1 MRHAPCIALSANAPD
16 PFAASPTRICLP
28 SILRSLSMRKVS
40 TYVSLFVAVLT
51 FLPPPYLLF
60 AGADAAL
67 ESQSTGRSEVPRFT
81 LEQAILTAL
90 RQNPSIQIARQ
101 EIERTKGLYI
111 QLRAEIL
118 PQIAMTGTFQDV
130 DPHLQVNRGGQTEA
144 TGTPTPEPSAT
155 PVGGS
160 STNINSFNGVERSY
174 NVRIQA
180 TQVIFAGGRI
190 ISQIRAAD
198 FTRDS
203 SYYSFR
209 NAIDLVVATARQQF
223 YLVLLN
229 RALIGV
235 QEQSVQLLKS
245 QLQDQQ
251 NRFEAGTVPRFN
263 VLQAQVALSNQY
275 PNLIAAQNNYRIAQ
289 LQLAKTLGL
298 DFNPNRGDAAPLEA
312 VGELQYHPRR
322 IPLTQAIELAKE
334 RRPFLK
340 QQKAIV
346 LSNAEQVRVARSGY
360 FPQISASGGSEV
372 RSSAFSDNPRDV
384 SSGYIFGATGSWAIW
399 DWGATY
405 GQVKQARSV
414 LEQSKITL
422 DDAGRQVELEVQQQ
436 DSNLKQSA
444 ELVKATEESVGQA
457 EEALRLASARLSAGA
472 GTQLEVLD
480 SRVQVTQAQ
489 SNRLQALYNYST
501 ALAEFDRVTAMDV
514 IYSNELDEPNT
525 RSKLKTEARPTP
537 APKPSPLELNH
548 AGVRQP
554 AQIKTTTRTTTSS
567 K

>member
-1 MRHAPCIALSANAPD
+1 MRKLSYSVLILIAL
-16 PFAASPTRICLP
+16 
-28 SILRSLSMRKVS
+28 
-40 TYVSLFVAVLT
+40 VALDR
-51 FLPPPYLLF
+51 LF
-60 AGADAAL
+60 AGSDAGVRVR
-67 ESQSTGRSEVPRFT
+67 SQAPRFT
-81 LEQAILTAL
+81 LNDAILTAL
-90 RQNPSIQIARQ
+90 QQNPTIQIARQ

-111 QLRAEIL
+111 QMRAEAL
-118 PQIAMTGTFQDV
+118 PQIAMTGSFQDI
-130 DPHLQVNRGGQTEA
+130 DPHLQVNHGLSSQTA
-144 TGTPTPEPSAT
+144 ATPTPVPTAT
-155 PVGGS
+155 PIGG
-160 STNINSFNGVERSY
+160 TGTTLNSFNGVERSY
-174 NVRIQA
+174 NVKIQA
-180 TQVIFAGGRI
+180 TQVLFAGARI

-209 NAIDLVVATARQQF
+209 NAIDIVVATVRQQF
-223 YLVLLN
+223 YQVLLN

-235 QEQSVQLLKS
+235 QEESVKLLKS

-275 PNLIAAQNNYRIAQ
+275 PLLIAAQNNYRISQ

-298 DFNPNRGDAAPLEA
+298 DFDPNRGDAAPLEA
-312 VGELQYHPRR
+312 VGELQYQPRHMLLVR
-322 IPLTQAIELAKE
+322 AIELAKA

-346 LSNAEQVRVARSGY
+346 LSNAQQVRVARAGY
-360 FPQISASGGSEV
+360 FPEVTASGGSEV
-372 RSSAFSDNPRDV
+372 RSSSFSDNPRDV
-384 SSGYIFGATGSWAIW
+384 SSGYIFGATGNWAIW

-405 GQVKQARSV
+405 GRVKQARAV
-414 LEQSKITL
+414 LEESKITL
-422 DDAGRQVELEVQQQ
+422 DDDQRQVELEVQQQ

-489 SNRLQALYNYST
+489 SNRLQALYNYNT
-501 ALAEFDRVTAMDV
+501 ALAEFDRVTATEV
-514 IYSNELDEPNT
+514 IYSNELDEPRT
-525 RSKLKTEARPTP
+525 RQKLRTDAAPTP
-537 APKPSPLELNH
+537 PPKPGPLELNH
-548 AGVRQP
+548 AGIRQP
-554 AQIKTTTRTTTSS
+554 VETKHSSRTTTSG

>member
-1 MRHAPCIALSANAPD
+1 MRTF
-16 PFAASPTRICLP
+16 FAYLIGVLIP
-28 SILRSLSMRKVS
+28 
-40 TYVSLFVAVLT
+40 VLT
-51 FLPPPYLLF
+51 IELAGSLL
-60 AGADAAL
+60 AGTSVVERTD
-67 ESQSTGRSEVPRFT
+67 SIQIHSRVPRFT
-81 LEQAILTAL
+81 LNDAILTAL

-111 QLRAEIL
+111 QMRAEAL
-118 PQIAMTGTFQDV
+118 PQVAMTGTFSDI
-130 DPHLQVNRGGQTEA
+130 DPHLQVNHGA
-144 TGTPTPEPSAT
+144 PSGSGNPSPT
-155 PVGGS
+155 PVGTASPGS
-160 STNINSFNGVERSY
+160 TSSFSGVERSY
-174 NVRIQA
+174 NVSIQA
-180 TQVIFAGGRI
+180 TQVLFAGGRI
-190 ISQIRAAD
+190 ISQIRAAS
-198 FTRDS
+198 FTRDN

-209 NAIDLVVATARQQF
+209 NAIDQIVATVRQQF
-223 YLVLLN
+223 YLVLLD

-235 QEQSVQLLKS
+235 QQESVKLLQS

-251 NRFEAGTVPRFN
+251 NRFDAGTVPRFN

-275 PNLIAAQNNYRIAQ
+275 PNLILAQNNYRIAQ

-312 VGELQYHPRR
+312 IGELQYHPRHM
-322 IPLTQAIELAKE
+322 LLAEAIELAKE

-360 FPQISASGGSEV
+360 FPQINASGGSEV
-372 RSSAFSDNPRDV
+372 RSSAFSDSPRDV
-384 SSGYIFGATGSWAIW
+384 SSGYIFGATGNWAIW

-405 GQVKQARSV
+405 GAVKQARAV
-414 LEQSKITL
+414 LEESKITL
-422 DDAGRQVELEVQQQ
+422 DDSARQVELEVQQQ

-444 ELVKATEESVGQA
+444 ELVHATEESVGQA

-489 SNRLQALYNYST
+489 SNRLQALYNYSA
-501 ALAEFDRVTAMDV
+501 ALAEFDRVTAIEV
-514 IYSNELDEPNT
+514 TYSNELDEPVT
-525 RSKLKTEARPTP
+525 RSKLKTDARPTP
-537 APKPSPLELNH
+537 APKPPPLELNH
-548 AGVRQP
+548 AGNRPPVQTR
-554 AQIKTTTRTTTSS
+554 TTTRTTRTTTSG

>member
-1 MRHAPCIALSANAPD
+1 
-16 PFAASPTRICLP
+16 
-28 SILRSLSMRKVS
+28 MRKVFS
-40 TYVSLFVAVLT
+40 SFLLLVTILAL
-51 FLPPPYLLF
+51 LPPPRPIL
-60 AGADAAL
+60 AGT
-67 ESQSTGRSEVPRFT
+67 EIVSVYSQVPRFT

-90 RQNPSIQIARQ
+90 RQNPTIQIARQ

-111 QLRAEIL
+111 QMRAEIL
-118 PQIAMTGTFQDV
+118 PQINMTGTFSDT
-130 DPHLQVNRGGQTEA
+130 DPHLRVNHGGPA
-144 TGTPTPEPSAT
+144 DAPTPTPAPGAT
-155 PVGGS
+155 PGDTS
-160 STNINSFNGVERSY
+160 SFSDIAVSERSY
-174 NVRIQA
+174 QVRLQA

-203 SYYSFR
+203 SYYGFR
-209 NAIDLVVATARQQF
+209 NAIDTVVATVRQQF
-223 YLVLLN
+223 YQVLLN

-235 QEQSVQLLKS
+235 QEQSISLLKS

-275 PNLIAAQNNYRIAQ
+275 PNLIASQNNYRISQ

-312 VGELQYHPRR
+312 IGELQYHPRR
-322 IPLTQAIELAKE
+322 MPLTQAIALAKE

-360 FPQISASGGSEV
+360 FPQISASGGTEV
-372 RSSAFSDNPRDV
+372 RSSAFSDSPRDV

-399 DWGATY
+399 DWGSTY
-405 GQVKQARSV
+405 GQVKQARAV
-414 LEQSKITL
+414 LEESKITL
-422 DDAGRQVELEVQQQ
+422 DDSGRQVELEVQQQ

-489 SNRLQALYNYST
+489 SNRLQALYNYNT
-501 ALAEFDRVTAMDV
+501 ALAEFDRVTASEV
-514 IYSNELDEPNT
+514 TYSNELDEPKT
-525 RSKLKTEARPTP
+525 RSKLKTDARPTP

-548 AGVRQP
+548 AGIREPVQTRT
-554 AQIKTTTRTTTSS
+554 TTTRTTRSA

>member
-1 MRHAPCIALSANAPD
+1 
-16 PFAASPTRICLP
+16 
-28 SILRSLSMRKVS
+28 MRKVS
-40 TYVSLFVAVLT
+40 IYLSLCAGLLAFVPLA
-51 FLPPPYLLF
+51 PLLF
-60 AGADAAL
+60 AGTETL
-67 ESQSTGRSEVPRFT
+67 TELRLRRSEVPRFT

-90 RQNPSIQIARQ
+90 RQNPTIQIARQ

-111 QLRAEIL
+111 QMRSEIL
-118 PQIAMTGTFQDV
+118 PQIAMTGQFQDT
-130 DPHLQVNRGGQTEA
+130 DPHLQVNHGSIEIGA
-144 TGTPTPEPSAT
+144 TPTPTPGVSAT
-155 PVGGS
+155 PIGLSG
-160 STNINSFNGVERSY
+160 FNFSGVERSY
-174 NVRIQA
+174 SVRLEA
-180 TQVIFAGGRI
+180 TQVVFTGGRV

-203 SYYSFR
+203 SYYGFR
-209 NAIDLVVATARQQF
+209 NAIDTVVSTVRQQF
-223 YLVLLN
+223 YQVLLN

-235 QEQSVQLLKS
+235 QEESVKLLKS

-275 PNLIAAQNNYRIAQ
+275 PLLIAAQNNYRISQ

-312 VGELQYHPRR
+312 LGELQYHPRHM
-322 IPLTQAIELAKE
+322 PLAEAVAVAKE

-340 QQKAIV
+340 QQKALV
-346 LSNAEQVRVARSGY
+346 LSNAEQVRVARSTY
-360 FPQISASGGSEV
+360 FPQISASGGTEV
-372 RSSAFSDNPRDV
+372 RSSSISEDIRDV
-384 SSGYIFGATGSWAIW
+384 SSGYIFGLTGTWAVW

-405 GQVKQARSV
+405 GAVKQAKAV
-414 LEQSKITL
+414 LEEAKITL
-422 DDAGRQVELEVQQQ
+422 DDDNRQVELEVQQQ

-489 SNRLQALYNYST
+489 SNRLQALYNYSA
-501 ALAEFDRVTAMDV
+501 ALAEFDRVTATEV
-514 IYSNELDEPNT
+514 TYSNELDEPNT
-525 RSKLKTEARPTP
+525 RNKLKTDARPTP
-537 APKPSPLELNH
+537 APKPGPLELNH
-548 AGVRQP
+548 AGNRPPLQ
-554 AQIKTTTRTTTSS
+554 TTTRTTRTTTSP